1 MERRR
6 ATVAIG
12 VAAALSLS
20 AISIGAPRV
29 RDAVTNDLDAVLDEP
44 GEYQEPVGP
53 DGEPVARFPSVEL
66 ETALGEVIDSA
77 SFIGTPMVVNLWFAA
92 CPPCAREM
100 PEFSE
105 VHAEVGDRVRFVGV
119 NPVDDADRM
128 VEFAASV
135 GVAYEL
141 YLDPLGRFTDALET
155 VAFPLTVFVDADGR
169 VVGRDGVLDAA
180 ELRERLA
187 RYFSIP
193 STRSA

>member
-12 VAAALSLS
+12 IAAALSLF

-29 RDAVTNDLDAVLDEP
+29 RDAVTDDLDAVLDEP
-44 GEYQEPVGP
+44 GEYQEPAGP
-53 DGEPVARFPSVEL
+53 EGDSVDRFPSVEL
-66 ETALGEVIDSA
+66 ETAFGDVIDSV
-77 SFIGTPMVVNLWFAA
+77 SLVGTPMVVNLWFAA

-100 PEFSE
+100 PEFAE
-105 VHAEVGDRVRFVGV
+105 VHATVGDRVRFVGI

-128 VEFAASV
+128 IEFAESV

-169 VVGRDGVLDAA
+169 VVGRDGVLDAD
-180 ELRERLA
+180 ELSERIA

-193 STRSA
+193 VSRSA